1 MSECFLSVVLIEMRQ
16 DRFLARG
23 LFLSRN
29 VSFLSFL
36 RGSVVGAMFLKCVFE
51 LGMCL
56 RRTGC
61 LCCEDLN

>member
-1 MSECFLSVVLIEMRQ
+1 MRQ

-51 LGMCL
+51 LGMYP

-61 LCCEDLN
+61 PCCKDLN

>member
-51 LGMCL
+51 REYVQDELVVL
-56 RRTGC
+56 VVRI
-61 LCCEDLN
+61 

>member
-29 VSFLSFL
+29 VSFLSCL

-51 LGMCL
+51 LGMYPK
-56 RRTGC
+56 RTGC
-61 LCCEDLN
+61 PSFFVRI